1 MKITNGQ
8 VVAALNMID
17 GLKKDNR
24 TLPVRLSYA
33 LNKNQAILYELYK
46 PYEETLKT
54 IDQKNDKE
62 SVMELL
68 SEENEI
74 ALHTVT
80 MEALDGARLSIN
92 EMEIIQA
99 FMMEDEDA

>member
-8 VVAALNMID
+8 IVATLNMID

-24 TLPVRLSYA
+24 RLPVRLSYA
-33 LNKNQAILYELYK
+33 LNKNQTILYELYK

-54 IDQKNDKE
+54 IDQSDKQAI
-62 SVMELL
+62 MDLL
-68 SEENEI
+68 AEENEVSLHKLTI
-74 ALHTVT
+74 A
-80 MEALDGARLSIN
+80 ALDTADLTIN